1 MAGERKYNMDSFLRQ
16 KLCQAERYTKQN
28 SLSRA
33 ETKAERNDT
42 ISAASHG
49 QKLRKNERYMNR
61 QFLTGRNLTMVN
73 DAH

>member
-33 ETKAERNDT
+33 ETKVE
-42 ISAASHG
+42 
-49 QKLRKNERYMNR
+49 
-61 QFLTGRNLTMVN
+61 
-73 DAH
+73 

>member
-1 MAGERKYNMDSFLRQ
+1 MAGERKYNVDRFLRQ
-16 KLCQAERYTKQN
+16 KLCQAQRYTRQN